1 MTTKNENDS
10 KNRRLEF
17 FKYRGHNSKC
27 IDYFYILDVS
37 KTINVLTLAV
47 VGQGNILIKAI
58 LVIQANFH
66 FFAAVFCK
74 ITSAS

>member
-1 MTTKNENDS
+1 M
-10 KNRRLEF
+10 EF
-17 FKYRGHNSKC
+17 IKYRGHSSKY
-27 IDYFYILDVS
+27 IDYVYISDVS

-47 VGQGNILIKAI
+47 GGQGKILIKAI
-58 LVIQANFH
+58 LMIQANFH